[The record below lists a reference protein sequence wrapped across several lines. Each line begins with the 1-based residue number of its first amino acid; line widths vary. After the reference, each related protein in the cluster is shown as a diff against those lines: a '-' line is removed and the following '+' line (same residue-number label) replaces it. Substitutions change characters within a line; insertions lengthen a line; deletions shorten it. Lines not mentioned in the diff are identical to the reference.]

1 MSRSFTPINGRHE
14 MSRHLLGCRQGLHCG
29 VLCSQLRRGPCSS
42 QSAASQCSHSQREC
56 CFSMNSS
63 KFVLLLFAAGFGFGY
78 LMESNGQESQ
88 RRAGG
93 SSSAPHWLRDL
104 DPRYQDLV
112 GVMRAKGYG
121 IVENAAVCKQQ
132 DVVGYYTWG
141 QHAIKVCTDRIAR
154 LNADPWA
161 FRTLLQQTIAHE
173 ATHVA
178 QSCRQAREGKTGL
191 GLAAARLYGLPQ
203 SVRADIQKS
212 IASNQSS
219 NPRSLQW
226 RIEAEAMALE
236 ETPDQVI
243 GALQQFCR

>member
-1 MSRSFTPINGRHE
+1 MS
-14 MSRHLLGCRQGLHCG
+14 
-29 VLCSQLRRGPCSS
+29 
-42 QSAASQCSHSQREC
+42 
-56 CFSMNSS
+56 SS
-63 KFVLLLFAAGFGFGY
+63 KFVLVLFAAGFGFGY
-78 LMESNGQESQ
+78 LMESNGREAQL
-88 RRAGG
+88 RAVGP
-93 SSSAPHWLRDL
+93 SSAPHWLRDL
-104 DPRYQDLV
+104 DPRYQELG
-112 GVMRAKGYG
+112 GVLRTKGFG

-141 QHAIKVCTDRIAR
+141 QRAIVLCTDRIAR

-178 QSCRQAREGKTGL
+178 QSCRQTRDGRTGL
-191 GLAAARLYGLPQ
+191 GLAAARLYELPQ
-203 SVRADIQKS
+203 SARSDIQKS
-212 IASNQSS
+212 LASSHSS

-243 GALQQFCR
+243 GALQQHCR